1 MNLCTGRM
9 YGKGRGQSKL
19 GVGGVGGWGGEGH
32 SIEEGMEAGISPT
45 SAGTSGVIPAQR
57 SQKGLPGALDALER
71 GLCFISSR
79 KPDDA

>member
-1 MNLCTGRM
+1 MYREDVWKGERTVQTGR
-9 YGKGRGQSKL
+9 
-19 GVGGVGGWGGEGH
+19 GGGGH

-79 KPDDA
+79 KPDDV

>member
-1 MNLCTGRM
+1 MV
-9 YGKGRGQSKL
+9 RGEDSPKR
-19 GVGGVGGWGGEGH
+19 GH

-57 SQKGLPGALDALER
+57 SQRGLSGALNALER

-79 KPDDA
+79 KPDDV

>member
-9 YGKGRGQSKL
+9 YGKGRGQSKR
-19 GVGGVGGWGGEGH
+19 GGGH

-57 SQKGLPGALDALER
+57 SQKGLPGALDALEH

-79 KPDDA
+79 KPDDV